1 MAMEDAATRRGT
13 QRISGTPLSPVA
25 ASMRLRIWDP
35 FVRVFHWLLAIGFA
49 VNFFE
54 LVRPGR
60 YPHRVIGYVILSL
73 IAARLIW
80 GLIGS
85 RHARFADFVRA
96 PGELFD
102 HLRAILRKF
111 VVHQNHAF
119 AGGHHGDVAAA
130 ADDDIQIFRHLLHG
144 ELSRRLVL
152 RPANPE
158 SRAEQGRDGYT
169 CQKDFRRK
177 HVLWIYHVPERERK
191 FRSFSSAHA
200 RPAVRLT

>member
-1 MAMEDAATRRGT
+1 MRARSLDDDLGIRRKE
-13 QRISGTPLSPVA
+13 RRVA
-25 ASMRLRIWDP
+25 PGVIAVL
-35 FVRVFHWLLAIGFA
+35 VRVQHVADRLFGHGFDLR
-49 VNFFE
+49 E
-54 LVRPGR
+54 
-60 YPHRVIGYVILSL
+60 
-73 IAARLIW
+73 
-80 GLIGS
+80 
-85 RHARFADFVRA
+85 D
-96 PGELFD
+96 
-102 HLRAILRKF
+102 LRAILRKF